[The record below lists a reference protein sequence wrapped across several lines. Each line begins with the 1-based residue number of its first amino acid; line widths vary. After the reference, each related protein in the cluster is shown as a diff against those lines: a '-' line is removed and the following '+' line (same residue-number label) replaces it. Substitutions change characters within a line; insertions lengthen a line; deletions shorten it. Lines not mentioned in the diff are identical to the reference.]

1 MVSFFVCFKFVKG
14 AEISADHTLF
24 LLCGHQIYNP
34 ERSSGERI
42 ISKDL
47 PFKMSLV
54 LQGSKKAL
62 PWKL

>member
-1 MVSFFVCFKFVKG
+1 MLLFANG
-14 AEISADHTLF
+14 AEISADQTLL
-24 LLCGHQIYNP
+24 LLCGHQLYNP
-34 ERSSGERI
+34 ETSPGERI